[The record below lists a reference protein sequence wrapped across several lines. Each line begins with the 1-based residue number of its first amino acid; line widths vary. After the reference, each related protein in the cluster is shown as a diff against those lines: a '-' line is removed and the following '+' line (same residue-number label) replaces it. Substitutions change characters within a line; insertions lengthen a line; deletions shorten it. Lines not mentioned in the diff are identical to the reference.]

1 MFIGSS
7 IFFIGFLRLEVEGE
21 NISLFGNF
29 DIDFIMFSDF
39 YWLMVYFLV
48 DFYEVYLMM
57 DMY

>member
-1 MFIGSS
+1 M
-7 IFFIGFLRLEVEGE
+7 EGE